1 MVTWSV
7 QNIEQLRQALLS
19 KCDGFVDVQIWPP
32 SYTLDPQG
40 WLSNF
45 REEEL
50 PFALALLD
58 SFVYFSEPMVDRLLE
73 EAFTKVISQHVRMVP
88 GGRVS
93 VERNRVC
100 FTHVTG
106 PISRVTDSGQLIA
119 RKVRQVL
126 RVPETDILSPRDTVR
141 GLLAS
146 RYDTV
151 VIVDDLLGSGDQ
163 FFSTWVELHDFGALA
178 SSFEELSGSDVTFYF
193 MPLVAV

>member
-106 PISRVTDSGQLIA
+106 PIPRVTDSGQLIA